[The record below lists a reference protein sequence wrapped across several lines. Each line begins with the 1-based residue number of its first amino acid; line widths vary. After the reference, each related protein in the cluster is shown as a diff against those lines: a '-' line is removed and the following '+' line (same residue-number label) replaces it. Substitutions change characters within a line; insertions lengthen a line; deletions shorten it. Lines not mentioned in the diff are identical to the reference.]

1 MIIFIYMRIHVKEN
15 TVKEVNLNC
24 CSSEET
30 VDFFKNILL
39 RLYLVCFF
47 LCLYEQVRMP

>member
-1 MIIFIYMRIHVKEN
+1 MYDYIHVKKNAVE
-15 TVKEVNLNC
+15 EVNLNC

-47 LCLYEQVRMP
+47 LCL